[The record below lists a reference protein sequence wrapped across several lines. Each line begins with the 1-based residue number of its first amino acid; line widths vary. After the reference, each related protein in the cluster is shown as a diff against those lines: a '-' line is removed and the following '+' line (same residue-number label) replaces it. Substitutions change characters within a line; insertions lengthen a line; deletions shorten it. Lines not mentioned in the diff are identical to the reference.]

1 MGGSPAHPK
10 LADGLIV
17 ESSSK
22 VRKTLK
28 LTKVREIS
36 KVRKQSYYTS
46 LYSH

>member
-1 MGGSPAHPK
+1 MGGSPAQAG

-28 LTKVREIS
+28 LTKVREIP
-36 KVRKQSYYTS
+36 KVREIENVISY
-46 LYSH
+46 LV